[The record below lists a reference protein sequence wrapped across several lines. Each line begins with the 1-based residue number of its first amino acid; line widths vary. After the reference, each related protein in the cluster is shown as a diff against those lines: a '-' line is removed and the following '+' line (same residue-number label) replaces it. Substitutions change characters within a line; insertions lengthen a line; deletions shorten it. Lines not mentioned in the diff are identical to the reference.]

1 MAIQDKKFI
10 LIIVVLTILASC
22 WKPTP
27 PVENVTNTGSVKQA
41 QDQLLNDINQ
51 VVDSVATGSTGN
63 STETIP
69 LPPIPP
75 GTATWS
81 KVAPPINQKSPWD
94 LLKSVPG
101 LTPWKITPAPVKKA
115 EVMPKVV
122 KLTQTY
128 VAPDGEAKVEFSI
141 SLEGKIIKSVS
152 LKNLAWSD
160 IDKKIEQKFADAINW
175 VIAGKTIEDAKLLSS
190 VGWASLTTNAFVV
203 AIKNM

>member
-22 WKPTP
+22 SKPTP
-27 PVENVTNTGSVKQA
+27 PVENVANTGSVKQA